1 MAPARPFAKCAFGLR
16 CRRSQVTTSDTAEPD
31 EQRLTQSFALRQGL
45 AVGIA
50 TGLYGISCGALA
62 VAAGLSTWQAMATSL
77 LLFSGGSQFAF
88 FGVIGAGGAP
98 IAAVA
103 TSTLL
108 GVRNAFYSLQM
119 ASLLNVQ
126 GVTRVLAAHLTI
138 DESTAV
144 AVGQSD
150 QRQARIGFWATGI
163 SVFIFWNLMTLLG
176 ALLGDAMGD
185 PRAYGLDAAAAAAF
199 LALLWP
205 RLNGG
210 DPLATAA
217 LAVLLTVVS
226 APFVPAGIPVLIAVA
241 AALLVGLR
249 PSKVCAP

>member
-1 MAPARPFAKCAFGLR
+1 MTTSPTQSASGLR
-16 CRRSQVTTSDTAEPD
+16 RSP
-31 EQRLTQSFALRQGL
+31 ALRQGL

-98 IAAVA
+98 ATAVA

-119 ASLLNVQ
+119 ATLLNVR
-126 GVTRVLAAHLTI
+126 GVTRALAAHLTI

-144 AVGQSD
+144 AVSQD
-150 QRQARIGFWATGI
+150 DPRETKIGFWATGI
-163 SVFIFWNLMTLLG
+163 AVFAFWNLMTLIG

-185 PRAYGLDAAAAAAF
+185 PRTYGLDAAAAAAF

-205 RLNGG
+205 RLRGRE
-210 DPLATAA
+210 PLATAA
-217 LAVLLTVVS
+217 GAVVLTVVT
-226 APFVPAGIPVLIAVA
+226 APLLPAGIPILIAIA
-241 AALLVGLR
+241 AALVVGLR
-249 PSKVCAP
+249 PGAGRSS